1 MNSLHTILISVITIF
16 LSANSNFGKVNS
28 PLSIPDSLMTSSTV
42 EETLI
47 FRFEDSVSNLYD
59 VLDDESPELSF
70 EAFRHAMIGHSILK
84 QQDKLD
90 QKNLLTIID
99 FTKPSTEKRLYIIDL
114 EKRRIVYK
122 TYVSHGRNTGENKA
136 VSFSNV
142 VHSNQ
147 SSLGFYRTAE
157 TYIGSKGYSLK
168 LDGLDKGFN
177 DKMRQRAVV
186 IHGADY
192 VSESWIQKYGRLGR
206 SQGCPALPAELS
218 REIIDT
224 IKNGSLIF
232 AYFNDKNYLKS
243 SVYLDLH
250 TYIQNF
256 ATLAHQGVK

>member
-1 MNSLHTILISVITIF
+1 MNSLHTIFISVITIF
-16 LSANSNFGKVNS
+16 LSANSNFGKVNF
-28 PLSIPDSLMTSSTV
+28 PQSIPDSLMTSPTV
-42 EETLI
+42 EETVL
-47 FRFEDSVSNLYD
+47 FRFEDSVSNLYQD
-59 VLDDESPELSF
+59 LHRPELNF

-84 QQDKLD
+84 QQGKLD
-90 QKNLLTIID
+90 QENLLTIID
-99 FTKPSTEKRLYIIDL
+99 FTEPSSEKRLYIIDL
-114 EKRRIVYK
+114 EKRRIVHN
-122 TYVSHGRNTGENKA
+122 TYVSHGRNTGEDQA
-136 VSFSNV
+136 VSFSNI

-157 TYIGSKGYSLK
+157 TYVGSKGYSLK

-186 IHGADY
+186 IHGANY

-206 SQGCPALPAELS
+206 SQGCPALPVELS

-232 AYFNDKNYLKS
+232 AYFNDKKYLNS

-250 TYIQNF
+250 RYLQNF
-256 ATLAHQGVK
+256 ATLAHQGVN